1 MRPMRPWH
9 VTKVRCRYSSPT
21 ARGRGCWREFPIAA
35 ARGWL
40 HPQNDAGS
48 VRDVRESRGR
58 MCDGKVERRIRLR
71 SLVILLLALP
81 THLLAQST
89 SDVDLCAGSGIVD
102 DRIVACTSA
111 ITSRKLSPANLSIT
125 FNSRGIA
132 WHDKGDND
140 RAIADF
146 NEAIRLNPKD
156 ADTFANRGIAWGN
169 KGDNDRAIADFNEAI
184 RLNPQ
189 DTLAF
194 ANRGIAWRN
203 KGDNDRAI
211 ADFNEMIR
219 LNPKSASAY
228 KVRGIYRFFNGPF
241 DAAASDF
248 SESIRLDTKN
258 AYANIWRYLSR
269 ARAGAVSLGKDEL
282 RTGGTS
288 LDKGK
293 WPAPVIEMLLG
304 NLDPGALLIAAK
316 NKDSETERGKVC
328 EAHFYLGEFYVVAA
342 QPVLARENL
351 VAAARECPKS
361 YTEYFAAGAEL
372 KRLPR

>member
-1 MRPMRPWH
+1 M
-9 VTKVRCRYSSPT
+9 
-21 ARGRGCWREFPIAA
+21 
-35 ARGWL
+35 
-40 HPQNDAGS
+40 
-48 VRDVRESRGR
+48 
-58 MCDGKVERRIRLR
+58 RLR

-156 ADTFANRGIAWGN
+156 ADTFGNRGIAWRNKGDNDRAIADFNEAIRLNPKDADTFGNRGIAWGN